1 MPQGVG
7 VRVPPSGPFTL
18 LKSSMATIS
27 RSNLG
32 KLHEKISVKLE
43 KSDYL
48 PSFEKSLKEYGRKAN
63 IPGFRKGMVPAGLI
77 KKMYGPSLFTD
88 EVLKTVDREV
98 IGWIQKEKVQI
109 FAQPLPLDTD
119 MSQLD
124 VNNPL
129 DYTFHF
135 EIGLKPEFKMPDLA
149 KAKTTRYV
157 VNVTEEMIDSEVTRL
172 QNRYGNMKDEE
183 SVQSDE
189 NVINVNFIEADST
202 GNPIEGGATKENSLL
217 VKYFTEGKRKN
228 WTGKKVGDQLT
239 LTLNEAFEEK
249 EREWILSDLGFD
261 KKDTVAADKYF
272 NIVLTKVGIL
282 EKRELN
288 EEFFEQL
295 YPGKEVK
302 TTEAFRSKIKE
313 EIQTYWDGQ
322 ATNQL
327 HDQLY
332 HELLD
337 NTKMEFP
344 EAFLKNWLKTQG
356 ENPKTDEEVEADYP
370 KFNTQLK
377 WTLISE
383 KIVNE
388 NNIQVDPQDLRS
400 FAKNQ
405 LFSYMGGANLADD
418 QPWVNDYVERMMK
431 DRLFVEDA
439 YHRIQT
445 QKLFEWG
452 ATQLKPADKNIDAE
466 AFTKMVEEHQHHH
479 H

>member
-1 MPQGVG
+1 
-7 VRVPPSGPFTL
+7 
-18 LKSSMATIS
+18 MATIS

-63 IPGFRKGMVPAGLI
+63 IPGFRKGMVPA
-77 KKMYGPSLFTD
+77 
-88 EVLKTVDREV
+88 
-98 IGWIQKEKVQI
+98 
-109 FAQPLPLDTD
+109 
-119 MSQLD
+119 
-124 VNNPL
+124 
-129 DYTFHF
+129 
-135 EIGLKPEFKMPDLA
+135 
-149 KAKTTRYV
+149 
-157 VNVTEEMIDSEVTRL
+157 
-172 QNRYGNMKDEE
+172 
-183 SVQSDE
+183 
-189 NVINVNFIEADST
+189 
-202 GNPIEGGATKENSLL
+202 
-217 VKYFTEGKRKN
+217 
-228 WTGKKVGDQLT
+228 KKVGDQLT
-239 LTLNEAFEEK
+239 LTLKEAFEEK
-249 EREWILSDLGFD
+249 EREWIISDLGLD
-261 KKDTVAADKYF
+261 KNDPAAADKYF

-302 TTEAFRSKIKE
+302 TTEAFRGKIKE
-313 EIQTYWDGQ
+313 EIQAYWDGQ

-356 ENPKTDEEVEADYP
+356 ENPKTDEDVEADYP

-418 QPWVNDYVERMMK
+418 QPWVNDYVSPVCQSPG
-431 DRLFVEDA
+431 DCYDA
-439 YHRIQT
+439 QYH
-445 QKLFEWG
+445 
-452 ATQLKPADKNIDAE
+452 
-466 AFTKMVEEHQHHH
+466 
-479 H
+479 

>member
-1 MPQGVG
+1 
-7 VRVPPSGPFTL
+7 
-18 LKSSMATIS
+18 MATIS

-32 KLHEKISVKLE
+32 KLHEKITIKLE
-43 KSDYL
+43 KNDYL
-48 PSFEKSLKEYGRKAN
+48 PAFEKALKEYGRKAN

-88 EVLKTVDREV
+88 EVLKTVDREL
-98 IGWIQKEKVQI
+98 IGWIQQEKIQI

-124 VNNPL
+124 VSNPL

-135 EIGLKPEFKMPDLA
+135 EIGLKPDFKMPDLA

-157 VNVTEEMIDSEVTRL
+157 VTVTEEMIDSEVTRL

-183 SVQSDE
+183 SVQSEE
-189 NVINVNFIEADST
+189 NVINVNFIEADAQ
-202 GNPIEGGATKENSLL
+202 GNSIEGGATKENSLL
-217 VKYFTEGKRKN
+217 VKYFTEGKRKS

-239 LTLNEAFEEK
+239 LSLNEAFEEK

-261 KKDTVAADKYF
+261 KKDAVAAEKYF

-302 TTEAFRSKIKE
+302 TTEAFRGKIKV
-313 EIQTYWDGQ
+313 EIQAYWDGQ
-322 ATNQL
+322 AANQL

-332 HELLD
+332 HQLLD

-344 EAFLKNWLKTQG
+344 EAFLKNWLKSQG
-356 ENPKTDEEVEADYP
+356 ETPKTDEEVEADYP

-383 KIVNE
+383 KMVNE
-388 NNIQVDPQDLRS
+388 NNIQVDPADLRS

-431 DRLFVEDA
+431 DRKFVEDA

-452 ATQLKPADKNIDAE
+452 ATQLKPTDKNIEAE

>member
-7 VRVPPSGPFTL
+7 VRVPPSGLFTSL
-18 LKSSMATIS
+18 IRSMATIS

-32 KLHEKISVKLE
+32 KLHEKITVKLE
-43 KSDYL
+43 KTDYL
-48 PSFEKSLKEYGRKAN
+48 PAFEKSLKEYGRKAN

-88 EVLKTVDREV
+88 EVLKTVDREL
-98 IGWIQKEKVQI
+98 IGWIQKENIQI

-119 MSQLD
+119 MRQLD
-124 VNNPL
+124 VANPL

-135 EIGLKPEFKMPDLA
+135 EIGLKPDFKLPDLA

-157 VNVTEEMIDSEVTRL
+157 VTVTEEMIDNEVTRL

-183 SVQSDE
+183 TVQSE
-189 NVINVNFIEADST
+189 EHVINVNFIEADAQ
-202 GNPIEGGATKENSLL
+202 GNIVEGGAAKENSLL
-217 VKYFTEGKRKN
+217 VKYFLANKRAG
-228 WTGKKVGDQLT
+228 WMGKKVGDQLT
-239 LTLNEAFEEK
+239 LALNEAFEEK
-249 EREWILSDLGFD
+249 EREWILSDLGFE
-261 KKDTVAADKYF
+261 KNDTAAAQKYF

-288 EEFFEQL
+288 EEFYAQL
-295 YPGKEVK
+295 YPGKEIK
-302 TTEAFRSKIKE
+302 TNEAFREKIKE
-313 EIQTYWDGQ
+313 EIQAYWEGQ

-332 HELLD
+332 HQLLD
-337 NTKMEFP
+337 NTKIEFP
-344 EAFLKNWLKTQG
+344 ESFLKNWLKTQG
-356 ENPKTDEEVEADYP
+356 ENPKTDEEVAADYP
-370 KFNTQLK
+370 KFNSQLK
-377 WTLISE
+377 WTLITE
-383 KIVNE
+383 KITSE
-388 NNIQVDPQDLRS
+388 NNIQVDPEDIRA

-418 QPWVNDYVERMMK
+418 QPWVNDYTERMMK
-431 DRLFVEDA
+431 DRKFVEDA

-452 ATQLKPADKNIDAE
+452 AGQLKPSDKNIDAE

>member
-98 IGWIQKEKVQI
+98 IGWIQKEKIQI

-183 SVQSDE
+183 SVQSEE
-189 NVINVNFIEADST
+189 NVINVNFVEADST

-313 EIQTYWDGQ
+313 EIQAYWYGQ

-370 KFNTQLK
+370 KFNTQLR

-431 DRLFVEDA
+431 DRKFVEDA

-479 H
+479 

>member
-1 MPQGVG
+1 
-7 VRVPPSGPFTL
+7 
-18 LKSSMATIS
+18 MATIS

-32 KLHEKISVKLE
+32 KLHEKITIKLE
-43 KSDYL
+43 KNDYL
-48 PSFEKSLKEYGRKAN
+48 PAFEKALKEYGRKAN

-88 EVLKTVDREV
+88 EVLKTVDREL
-98 IGWIQKEKVQI
+98 IGWIQQEKIQI

-124 VNNPL
+124 VSNPL

-135 EIGLKPEFKMPDLA
+135 EIGLKPGFKMPDLA

-157 VNVTEEMIDSEVTRL
+157 VTVTEEMIDSEVTRL

-183 SVQSDE
+183 SVQSEE
-189 NVINVNFIEADST
+189 NVINVNFIEADAQ
-202 GNPIEGGATKENSLL
+202 GNPIEAGATKENSLL

-239 LTLNEAFEEK
+239 LSLNEAFEEK
-249 EREWILSDLGFD
+249 EREWILSDMGFD
-261 KKDTVAADKYF
+261 KKDAAAAEKYF

-302 TTEAFRSKIKE
+302 TTEAFRGKIKE
-313 EIQTYWDGQ
+313 EIQAYWDGQ
-322 ATNQL
+322 AANQL

-332 HELLD
+332 HQLLD

-344 EAFLKNWLKTQG
+344 EAFLKNWLKSQG
-356 ENPKTDEEVEADYP
+356 ETPKTDEEVEADYP

-383 KIVNE
+383 KMVNE
-388 NNIQVDPQDLRS
+388 NNIQVDPADLRS

-431 DRLFVEDA
+431 DRKFVEDA

-452 ATQLKPADKNIDAE
+452 ATQLKPTDKNIEAE

>member
-1 MPQGVG
+1 
-7 VRVPPSGPFTL
+7 
-18 LKSSMATIS
+18 MATIS

-32 KLHEKISVKLE
+32 KLHEKITIKLE
-43 KSDYL
+43 KNDYL
-48 PSFEKSLKEYGRKAN
+48 PAFEKALKEYGRKAN

-88 EVLKTVDREV
+88 EVLKTVDREL
-98 IGWIQKEKVQI
+98 IGWIQQEKIQI

-124 VNNPL
+124 VSNPL

-135 EIGLKPEFKMPDLA
+135 EIGLKPDFKMPDLA

-157 VNVTEEMIDSEVTRL
+157 VTVTEEMIDSEVTRL

-183 SVQSDE
+183 SVQSEE
-189 NVINVNFIEADST
+189 NVINVNFIEADAQ

-239 LTLNEAFEEK
+239 VSLNEAFEEK

-261 KKDTVAADKYF
+261 KKDAAAAEKYF

-302 TTEAFRSKIKE
+302 TTEAFRGKIKE
-313 EIQTYWDGQ
+313 EIQAYWDGQ
-322 ATNQL
+322 AANQL

-332 HELLD
+332 HQLLD

-344 EAFLKNWLKTQG
+344 EAFLKNWLKSQG
-356 ENPKTDEEVEADYP
+356 ETPKTDEEVEADYP

-383 KIVNE
+383 KMVNE
-388 NNIQVDPQDLRS
+388 NNIQVDPADLRS

-431 DRLFVEDA
+431 DRKFVEDA

-452 ATQLKPADKNIDAE
+452 ATQLKPTDKNIEAE

>member
-43 KSDYL
+43 KGDYL

-98 IGWIQKEKVQI
+98 IGWIQKEKIQI

-183 SVQSDE
+183 SVQSEE
-189 NVINVNFIEADST
+189 NVINVNFVEADST

-313 EIQTYWDGQ
+313 EIQAYWDGQ

-370 KFNTQLK
+370 KFNTQLR

-431 DRLFVEDA
+431 DRKFVEDA

-479 H
+479 

>member
-1 MPQGVG
+1 
-7 VRVPPSGPFTL
+7 
-18 LKSSMATIS
+18 MATIS

-32 KLHEKISVKLE
+32 KLHEKITIKLE
-43 KSDYL
+43 KNDYL
-48 PSFEKSLKEYGRKAN
+48 PAFEKALKEYGRKAN

-88 EVLKTVDREV
+88 EVLKTVDREL
-98 IGWIQKEKVQI
+98 IGWIQQEKIQI

-124 VNNPL
+124 VSNPL

-135 EIGLKPEFKMPDLA
+135 EIGLKPGFKMPDLA

-157 VNVTEEMIDSEVTRL
+157 VTVTEEMIDSEVTRL

-183 SVQSDE
+183 SVQSEE
-189 NVINVNFIEADST
+189 NVINVNFIEADAQ

-217 VKYFTEGKRKN
+217 VKYFKEGKRKN

-239 LTLNEAFEEK
+239 LSLNEAFEEK
-249 EREWILSDLGFD
+249 EREWILSDMGFD
-261 KKDTVAADKYF
+261 KKDAAAAEKYF

-302 TTEAFRSKIKE
+302 TTEAFRGKIKE
-313 EIQTYWDGQ
+313 EIQAYWDGQ
-322 ATNQL
+322 AANQL

-332 HELLD
+332 HQLLD

-344 EAFLKNWLKTQG
+344 EAFLKNWLKSQG
-356 ENPKTDEEVEADYP
+356 ETPKTDEEVEADYP

-383 KIVNE
+383 KMVNE
-388 NNIQVDPQDLRS
+388 NNIQVDPADLRS

-431 DRLFVEDA
+431 DRKFVEDA

-452 ATQLKPADKNIDAE
+452 ATQLKPTDKNIEAE

>member
-1 MPQGVG
+1 
-7 VRVPPSGPFTL
+7 
-18 LKSSMATIS
+18 MATIS

-32 KLHEKISVKLE
+32 KLHEKITIKLE
-43 KSDYL
+43 KNDYL
-48 PSFEKSLKEYGRKAN
+48 PAFEKALKEYGRKAN

-88 EVLKTVDREV
+88 EVLKTVDREL
-98 IGWIQKEKVQI
+98 IGWIQQEKIQI

-124 VNNPL
+124 VSNPL

-135 EIGLKPEFKMPDLA
+135 EIGLKPDFKMPDLA

-157 VNVTEEMIDSEVTRL
+157 VTVTEEMIDSEVTRL

-183 SVQSDE
+183 SVQSEE
-189 NVINVNFIEADST
+189 NVINVNFIEADAQ

-217 VKYFTEGKRKN
+217 VKYFKEGKRKN

-239 LTLNEAFEEK
+239 LSLNEAFEEK
-249 EREWILSDLGFD
+249 EREWILSDMGFD
-261 KKDTVAADKYF
+261 KKDAAAAEKYF

-302 TTEAFRSKIKE
+302 TTEAFRGKIKE
-313 EIQTYWDGQ
+313 EIQAYWDGQ
-322 ATNQL
+322 AANQL

-332 HELLD
+332 HQLLD

-344 EAFLKNWLKTQG
+344 EAFLKNWLKSQG
-356 ENPKTDEEVEADYP
+356 ETPKTDEEVEADYP

-383 KIVNE
+383 KMVNE
-388 NNIQVDPQDLRS
+388 NNIQVDPADLRS

-431 DRLFVEDA
+431 DRKFVEDA

-452 ATQLKPADKNIDAE
+452 ATQLKPTDKNIEAE

>member
-1 MPQGVG
+1 
-7 VRVPPSGPFTL
+7 
-18 LKSSMATIS
+18 MATIS

-88 EVLKTVDREV
+88 EVLKTVDREI
-98 IGWIQKEKVQI
+98 IGWIQKEKIQI

-183 SVQSDE
+183 SIQSEE
-189 NVINVNFIEADST
+189 NVINVNFVEADAN

-228 WTGKKVGDQLT
+228 WTGKKVGDQLN
-239 LTLNEAFEEK
+239 LTLKEAFEEK
-249 EREWILSDLGFD
+249 EREWIISDLGLD
-261 KKDTVAADKYF
+261 KNDPAAADKYF

-302 TTEAFRSKIKE
+302 TNEAFRGKIKE
-313 EIQTYWDGQ
+313 EIQAYWDGQ

-356 ENPKTDEEVEADYP
+356 ENPKTDEDVEADYP

-388 NNIQVDPQDLRS
+388 NNIQVDPQDVRS

-431 DRLFVEDA
+431 DRKFVEDA

>member
-98 IGWIQKEKVQI
+98 IGWIQKEKIQI

-183 SVQSDE
+183 SVQSEE
-189 NVINVNFIEADST
+189 NVINVNFVEADST

-313 EIQTYWDGQ
+313 EIQAYWDGQ

-370 KFNTQLK
+370 KFNTQLR

-431 DRLFVEDA
+431 DRKFVEDA

-479 H
+479 

>member
-1 MPQGVG
+1 
-7 VRVPPSGPFTL
+7 
-18 LKSSMATIS
+18 MATIS

-32 KLHEKISVKLE
+32 KLHEKITIKLE
-43 KSDYL
+43 KNDYL
-48 PSFEKSLKEYGRKAN
+48 PAFEKALKEYGRKAN

-88 EVLKTVDREV
+88 EVLKTVDREL
-98 IGWIQKEKVQI
+98 IGWTQQEKIQI

-124 VNNPL
+124 VSNPL

-135 EIGLKPEFKMPDLA
+135 EIGLKPDFKMPDLA

-157 VNVTEEMIDSEVTRL
+157 VTVTEEMIDSEVTRL

-183 SVQSDE
+183 SVQSEE
-189 NVINVNFIEADST
+189 NVINVNFIEADAQ
-202 GNPIEGGATKENSLL
+202 GNLIEGGATKENSLL
-217 VKYFTEGKRKN
+217 VKYFKEGKRKN

-239 LTLNEAFEEK
+239 LSLNEAFEEK

-261 KKDTVAADKYF
+261 KKDAAAAEKYF

-302 TTEAFRSKIKE
+302 TTEAFRGKIKE
-313 EIQTYWDGQ
+313 EIQAYWDGQ
-322 ATNQL
+322 AANQL

-332 HELLD
+332 HQLLD

-344 EAFLKNWLKTQG
+344 EAFLKNWLKSQG
-356 ENPKTDEEVEADYP
+356 ETPKTDEEVEADYP

-383 KIVNE
+383 KMVNE
-388 NNIQVDPQDLRS
+388 NNIQVDPADLRS

-431 DRLFVEDA
+431 DRKFVEDA

-452 ATQLKPADKNIDAE
+452 ATQLKPTDKNIEAE

>member
-98 IGWIQKEKVQI
+98 IGWIQKEKIQI

-124 VNNPL
+124 VNNPHG
-129 DYTFHF
+129 YTFHF

-183 SVQSDE
+183 SVQSEE
-189 NVINVNFIEADST
+189 NVINVNFVEADST

-313 EIQTYWDGQ
+313 EIQAYWDGQ

-337 NTKMEFP
+337 NTKM
-344 EAFLKNWLKTQG
+344 
-356 ENPKTDEEVEADYP
+356 
-370 KFNTQLK
+370 
-377 WTLISE
+377 
-383 KIVNE
+383 
-388 NNIQVDPQDLRS
+388 
-400 FAKNQ
+400 
-405 LFSYMGGANLADD
+405 
-418 QPWVNDYVERMMK
+418 
-431 DRLFVEDA
+431 
-439 YHRIQT
+439 
-445 QKLFEWG
+445 
-452 ATQLKPADKNIDAE
+452 
-466 AFTKMVEEHQHHH
+466 
-479 H
+479 